1 MVQSLNLSK
10 HCLGPFCWDAV
21 FASSDGQ
28 KMAPDRD
35 FWNRNNIDN
44 IISEN
49 EIIHMSD
56 LNTIRIFLAVARQR
70 SFVAAARQ
78 LSMTAPTVT
87 RAVSA
92 LETELGV
99 QLLLRTTRQVS
110 LTSAGAVY
118 AARISPLL
126 DEFEAAADEV
136 RAQTDRASGHIR
148 LNAPLSLG
156 QRILP
161 DVVSGLRVE
170 NPDITVSLSLTDH
183 FIDIVSGE
191 FDLAIRIS
199 RAPQDKSTIWRK
211 IRPVRRLLVA
221 SPGYLALNGTP
232 REPEDIKEADCIAFD
247 EESRA
252 EEWELSSAGRTRK
265 VQAGKVLATNN
276 GEVSARLAENGE
288 GIALLP
294 HFIVEDLL
302 SSGNLVPVL
311 PDWEPTSLWLTL
323 YYPPYERLPMRVARF
338 SDFFEKYVTQVRP
351 V

>member
-1 MVQSLNLSK
+1 M
-10 HCLGPFCWDAV
+10 

-28 KMAPDRD
+28 KMALGWK
-35 FWNRNNIDN
+35 FVNRNNIDN
-44 IISEN
+44 IIAKN
-49 EIIHMSD
+49 EIIRMSD
-56 LNTIRIFLAVARQR
+56 LNTIRIFLAVAKQR

-78 LSMTAPTVT
+78 LSMTAPSVT

-92 LETELGV
+92 LEAELGV

-136 RAQTDRASGHIR
+136 RVQTDHASGHIR

-221 SPGYLALNGTP
+221 SPGYLAINGTP
-232 REPEDIKEADCIAFD
+232 REPEDLKEADCIAFD
-247 EESRA
+247 EQALS
-252 EEWELSSAGRTRK
+252 EEWELSHAGRTRK
-265 VQAGKVLATNN
+265 IHAGKVLATNN

-294 HFIVEDLL
+294 HFIVEEGLT
-302 SSGNLVPVL
+302 SGNLVPVL

-338 SDFFEKYVTQVRP
+338 SDFFENYVTRVRP

>member
-1 MVQSLNLSK
+1 
-10 HCLGPFCWDAV
+10 
-21 FASSDGQ
+21 
-28 KMAPDRD
+28 
-35 FWNRNNIDN
+35 
-44 IISEN
+44 
-49 EIIHMSD
+49 MSD
-56 LNTIRIFLAVARQR
+56 LTTIRIFLAVARQR

-92 LETELGV
+92 LEADLGV

-126 DEFEAAADEV
+126 EQFEAVADDV
-136 RAQTDRASGHIR
+136 RAQGDQVSGHIR

-170 NPDITVSLSLTDH
+170 SPDITISLSLTDN

-211 IRPVRRLLVA
+211 ICPVRRLLVA
-221 SPGYLALNGTP
+221 SPGYLAINGTP
-232 REPEDIKEADCIAFD
+232 RDPEDLTDAHCIAFD
-247 EESRA
+247 EESRS
-252 EEWELSSAGRTRK
+252 EHWELSHAGRTRK
-265 VQAGKVLATNN
+265 VLAGKALATNN

-294 HFIVEDLL
+294 HFIVEEALT
-302 SSGNLVPVL
+302 SGNLVPVL
-311 PDWEPTSLWLTL
+311 PAWEPTALWLTL
-323 YYPPYERLPMRVARF
+323 YYPPYEKLPMRVARF
-338 SDFFEKYVTQVRP
+338 SDFFEKYVTHVRP

>member
-1 MVQSLNLSK
+1 MVSRS
-10 HCLGPFCWDAV
+10 AIV
-21 FASSDGQ
+21 
-28 KMAPDRD
+28 
-35 FWNRNNIDN
+35 NRNKIDN
-44 IISEN
+44 IISKY
-49 EIIHMSD
+49 EIIVMSD
-56 LNTIRIFLAVARQR
+56 LNTIRIFLAVAKQR

-92 LETELGV
+92 LEAELGV

-126 DEFEAAADEV
+126 DQFEAVADEV
-136 RAQTDRASGHIR
+136 RAQTDQASGQIR
-148 LNAPLSLG
+148 INAPLSLG

-170 NPDITVSLSLTDH
+170 NPDIRVSLSLTDH

-199 RAPQDKSTIWRK
+199 RAPQDKTTIWRK

-221 SPGYLALNGTP
+221 SPGYLALQGTP
-232 REPEDIKEADCIAFD
+232 QDPDDLEARHCIAFD
-247 EESRA
+247 QEALSED
-252 EEWELSSAGRTRK
+252 WELSHAGRTRK
-265 VQAGKVLATNN
+265 LHAGKVLATNN
-276 GEVSARLAENGE
+276 GEVCARLAENGE

-294 HFIVEDLL
+294 YFIVEDALA
-302 SSGNLVPVL
+302 SGNLVPVL
-311 PDWEPTSLWLTL
+311 PEWEPPTLWLTL
-323 YYPPYERLPMRVARF
+323 YYPPYEKLPMRVARF
-338 SDFFEKYVTQVRP
+338 SDFFERYVAEVRP
-351 V
+351 L